1 MPWTTTVRRSPI
13 LIALLSVGMASS
25 CTVEPEDGSIR
36 GVWRVVERSF
46 TSNGSTRHE
55 ASPQPGLYIFAKRYF
70 SVQEIRESGPR
81 DLFTAE
87 TSDSARLAAFDVFHA
102 HSGTYKATDSAL
114 TITPTIAKSPNS
126 MDGSSYTYS
135 ISVSGDTLRIKR
147 VSGDGAE
154 TRVTT
159 LVRVE

>member
-1 MPWTTTVRRSPI
+1 MPRSKLVRRSPI
-13 LIALLSVGMASS
+13 LVAVLCAGVASS
-25 CTVEPEDGSIR
+25 CSNEPENPSIR

-46 TSNGSTRHE
+46 ATAGSSRVETH
-55 ASPQPGLYIFAKRYF
+55 PQPGQYIFAQRYF

-81 DLFTAE
+81 ELLTAE

-102 HSGTYKATDSAL
+102 HSGTYETTDSTL
-114 TITPTIAKSPNS
+114 TITPTLAKSPNS
-126 MDGSSYTYS
+126 MDGSSYSYC
-135 ISVSGDTLRIKR
+135 ISVCGDSLRIKR
-147 VSGDGAE
+147 VSGVRTQ